1 MNICLL
7 GCAGFIGS
15 HLTEWLLNNS
25 DARLTGTDITDEK
38 VRHLLGNPR
47 FTYHHSDI
55 RRDHELT
62 ERLIAEADVVVDL
75 IAVASPTMYVR
86 NPLEVFELDF
96 LENIKIIEKCSALR
110 KRLIQFS
117 TCEIYGR
124 TWLSLVPDNLMS
136 ANDRACADVTMRESS
151 TSMIVGPIEKS
162 RWIYSVSKQ
171 LLERVIHAHGQDR
184 GLDYAAIRPFNFVGP
199 RIDFLPSER
208 NNDDSPRVIAHF
220 MNALLYGTD
229 MKLVDGGQALRCY
242 TYIDDAVECIGRITL
257 DTSGKTSRQAFN
269 VGNPGNEC
277 SVEELA
283 NLMLEIYRERFW
295 DGVAPLPRIVS
306 VPGEDF
312 YGQGYEDCDRRI
324 PDITK
329 ARRLVGWE
337 PQWGLGDLLV
347 ATMESFVDD
356 FRAKHGLPPRSST
369 LTASAPGSDA
379 STIPQPG
386 GPTLR

>member
-1 MNICLL
+1 MRICLL

-15 HLTEWLLNNS
+15 HLVEWLLENS
-25 DARLTGTDITDEK
+25 DAELTGTDIDDQK
-38 VRHLLGNPR
+38 VQHVLGHPR
-47 FTYHHSDI
+47 FTYLNSDI
-55 RRDHELT
+55 RRDNGVT
-62 ERLIAEADVVVDL
+62 DRLIAESDVVVDL
-75 IAVASPTMYVR
+75 VAVASPTMYVR

-96 LENIKIIEKCSALR
+96 MENIKVIEKCSAMG

-124 TWLSLVPDNLMS
+124 TWLSLVPPGLMS
-136 ANDRACADVTMRESS
+136 AEDRVRADVTMRESE
-151 TSMIVGPIEKS
+151 TNMIVGPIEKS

-257 DTSGKTSRQAFN
+257 DTTGVTSRQAFN
-269 VGNPGNEC
+269 IGNPNNEC

-283 NLMLEIYRERFW
+283 HTMLRIYKERFW
-295 DGVAPLPRIVS
+295 DGESVLPRIVS
-306 VPGEDF
+306 VPGEEF
-312 YGQGYEDCDRRI
+312 YGAGYEDCDRRV
-324 PDITK
+324 PDISK
-329 ARRLVGWE
+329 ARELVGWE
-337 PQWGLGDLLV
+337 PKWGLEELLV
-347 ATMESFVDD
+347 ETMGAFVAQ
-356 FRAKHGLPPRSST
+356 FNARQAAASGV
-369 LTASAPGSDA
+369 TASAAGGAP
-379 STIPQPG
+379 STIAQPG
-386 GPTLR
+386 GPTL

>member
-1 MNICLL
+1 MRICLL

-15 HLTEWLLNNS
+15 HLSEWLLNNS
-25 DARLTGTDITDEK
+25 DAELTGTDITDEK
-38 VRHLLGNPR
+38 VQHLLGHPR
-47 FTYHHSDI
+47 FTYLHSDI
-55 RRDHELT
+55 RRDHEAT
-62 ERLIAEADVVVDL
+62 DRLIAESDVVIDL
-75 IAVASPTMYVR
+75 VAVASPTMYVR

-96 LENIKIIEKCSALR
+96 LENIKVVEKCSALG

-124 TWLSLVPDNLMS
+124 TWLSLVPEDLISS
-136 ANDRACADVTMRESS
+136 ADRERADVTMRESE
-151 TSMIVGPIEKS
+151 TNMIVGPIEKS

-229 MKLVDGGQALRCY
+229 MKLVDGGKALRCY

-257 DTSGKTSRQAFN
+257 DRSGKTSRQAFN
-269 VGNPGNEC
+269 VGNPANEC

-283 NLMLEIYRERFW
+283 HLMFDIYRERFW
-295 DGVAPLPRIVS
+295 DGVTALPRIISVS
-306 VPGEDF
+306 GEEF
-312 YGQGYEDCDRRI
+312 YGRGYEDCDRRV
-324 PDITK
+324 PDISK
-329 ARRLVGWE
+329 ARELVGWE
-337 PQWGLGDLLV
+337 PKWGLRDLLL
-347 ATMESFVDD
+347 ATMESFVNDY
-356 FRAKHGLPPRSST
+356 RGNHGQPAVSPRF
-369 LTASAPGSDA
+369 TAAGTVGGP

-386 GPTLR
+386 SPTL

>member
-1 MNICLL
+1 MRICLL

-15 HLTEWLLNNS
+15 HLVEWLLNNS
-25 DARLTGTDITDEK
+25 DAEITGTDIDDQK
-38 VRHLLGNPR
+38 VRHLLGHPR
-47 FTYHHSDI
+47 LTYLHSDI
-55 RRDHELT
+55 RSEVEVTD
-62 ERLIAEADVVVDL
+62 RLIAECDVLVDL
-75 IAVASPTMYVR
+75 IAVASPTLYVR

-96 LENIKIIEKCSALR
+96 MENIKIIEKCSAMG

-124 TWLSLVPDNLMS
+124 TWLSLVPDELMTPEARS
-136 ANDRACADVTMRESS
+136 QADVTMRESQ
-151 TSMIVGPIEKS
+151 TNMIVGPIEKS

-208 NNDDSPRVIAHF
+208 NNDDSPRVVAHF

-257 DTSGKTSRQAFN
+257 DTTGRTSRQAFN
-269 VGNPGNEC
+269 IGNPENEC

-283 NLMLEIYRERFW
+283 HTMLRIYKEKFW
-295 DGVAPLPRIVS
+295 DGQTVLPRIIS
-306 VPGEDF
+306 VPGAEF
-312 YGQGYEDCDRRI
+312 YGEGYEDCDRRV
-324 PDITK
+324 PDVSK
-329 ARRLVGWE
+329 ARELIGWE
-337 PQWGLGDLLV
+337 PKWSLDALLTETMGAFV
-347 ATMESFVDD
+347 AD
-356 FRAKHGLPPRSST
+356 FKARNATLAAQAV
-369 LTASAPGSDA
+369 LTASSAGGSD
-379 STIPQPG
+379 STNPQPG
-386 GPTLR
+386 AATL